1 MGPESEVAAAPLGT
15 GTGSRR
21 GSHRASKGE
30 LDIKA
35 QIEKQKELQQL
46 ASSQAKA
53 RTSSAPTSPLK
64 EKNTKASFFGKVRHL
79 FFTLFFTLFPR

>member
-1 MGPESEVAAAPLGT
+1 MGPESETAAGAAPLGT

-46 ASSQAKA
+46 ASTQAKA

-64 EKNTKASFFGKVRHL
+64 EKNTKASFFGKVRQHSG
-79 FFTLFFTLFPR
+79 FV

>member
-1 MGPESEVAAAPLGT
+1 MGPESEAAAAPLGT
-15 GTGSRR
+15 GTGGSRR

-64 EKNTKASFFGKVRHL
+64 EKNTKASFFGKVRQRL
-79 FFTLFFTLFPR
+79 CSPKI